1 MLVYLLE
8 FTTGVEKWESMQLS
22 TFNQTYRCTFGCETK
37 QVDAPLDVIPK
48 KLMPSSTFAHP
59 SRCMSSPPSGR
70 TGKSQCSWR
79 HAIDWKVWPG
89 WHFIHW
95 FFFKFLSWNRWSW
108 RHELGWKPMF
118 WRAEVDFKIGIPK
131 QNQHLPGKA
140 YGFNWA
146 GGTSYVDFIPEFWK
160 KINWE
165 FIKFICMCMYVQ
177 HVQPKFDLNW
187 CLSQLLCVL
196 KFWLGLPLTKCL
208 PRFIWQGFAM
218 SLELKSSLLEQAE
231 SKLKVEHGA
240 VKGDVIP
247 SPSPKKPASEFEK
260 KLKNM
265 PGDTSLVKDW
275 TDCAFNNF
283 CTFITLH
290 FQKLLPQFYHII
302 WTYLISNFR
311 ICFTTYN
318 CIPWRMGT
326 STAFIPC
333 SVSSTLCG
341 ENRDGYAQQLENWF
355 DAYATTRGLKAK
367 MFKPTSGCVS
377 LEKVNCNKSM
387 SKSSKR
393 SWCLL
398 ALTKTHVVNTDLSL
412 SSRPSMSLWRMT
424 LSSFPWAASSFS
436 LSLPFPL

>member
-22 TFNQTYRCTFGCETK
+22 SFNQTYRCTFGCETK

-48 KLMPSSTFAHP
+48 KLMHSSTFAHP

-95 FFFKFLSWNRWSW
+95 FFSNSYL
-108 RHELGWKPMF
+108 EIDG
-118 WRAEVDFKIGIPK
+118 
-131 QNQHLPGKA
+131 
-140 YGFNWA
+140 A
-146 GGTSYVDFIPEFWK
+146 GGTSSVENLCFGELGLTLKLVFQNKINICQEKHMVSTELEARATLILFQNFE

-165 FIKFICMCMYVQ
+165 FIKFIRMCMYVQ

-187 CLSQLLCVL
+187 CLSQLLWVL

-208 PRFIWQGFAM
+208 PRFTWQGFAM
-218 SLELKSSLLEQAE
+218 SLELKSSLLKQAE

-333 SVSSTLCG
+333 SVSSTLCV
-341 ENRDGYAQQLENWF
+341 EK
-355 DAYATTRGLKAK
+355 TRMVTRNSWKIGL
-367 MFKPTSGCVS
+367 MHLPP
-377 LEKVNCNKSM
+377 
-387 SKSSKR
+387 
-393 SWCLL
+393 
-398 ALTKTHVVNTDLSL
+398 HVVSRRKCSSL
-412 SSRPSMSLWRMT
+412 HLAVFLWKKLIAT
-424 LSSFPWAASSFS
+424 SQCQKVQKGVDVCWPWQRHM
-436 LSLPFPL
+436 L

>member
-160 KINWE
+160 NQLRIYQ
-165 FIKFICMCMYVQ
+165 IHMYVY
-177 HVQPKFDLNW
+177 V
-187 CLSQLLCVL
+187 CSTCS
-196 KFWLGLPLTKCL
+196 TKV
-208 PRFIWQGFAM
+208 W
-218 SLELKSSLLEQAE
+218 LELMLVSIIMCAQVLAGIAFDEVLTTFYLAGICHVTGAEKLFVEASRKQA
-231 SKLKVEHGA
+231 
-240 VKGDVIP
+240 
-247 SPSPKKPASEFEK
+247 
-260 KLKNM
+260 
-265 PGDTSLVKDW
+265 
-275 TDCAFNNF
+275 
-283 CTFITLH
+283 
-290 FQKLLPQFYHII
+290 
-302 WTYLISNFR
+302 
-311 ICFTTYN
+311 
-318 CIPWRMGT
+318 
-326 STAFIPC
+326 
-333 SVSSTLCG
+333 
-341 ENRDGYAQQLENWF
+341 
-355 DAYATTRGLKAK
+355 
-367 MFKPTSGCVS
+367 
-377 LEKVNCNKSM
+377 
-387 SKSSKR
+387 
-393 SWCLL
+393 
-398 ALTKTHVVNTDLSL
+398 
-412 SSRPSMSLWRMT
+412 
-424 LSSFPWAASSFS
+424 
-436 LSLPFPL
+436 